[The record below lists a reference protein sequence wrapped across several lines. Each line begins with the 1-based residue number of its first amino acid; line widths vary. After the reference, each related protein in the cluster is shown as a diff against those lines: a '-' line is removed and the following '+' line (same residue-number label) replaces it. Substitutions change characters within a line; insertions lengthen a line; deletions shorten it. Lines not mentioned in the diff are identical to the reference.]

1 MRGAAARDKMLDH
14 YPFLFRRS
22 DHRALL
28 ASEPKH
34 MAAGD
39 LLEDAVDRA
48 PYANFRLA
56 VDQDHL
62 RVIVLIA
69 VGRPR
74 AGQKGF
80 KCETAHVSGALER
93 QRIRKQLR
101 YHPLIIH
108 RDGE

>member
-1 MRGAAARDKMLDH
+1 
-14 YPFLFRRS
+14 
-22 DHRALL
+22 
-28 ASEPKH
+28 
-34 MAAGD
+34 
-39 LLEDAVDRA
+39 
-48 PYANFRLA
+48 
-56 VDQDHL
+56 
-62 RVIVLIA
+62 